1 MPSLDPTPEQ
11 PETQTQSRKRI
22 LRRYLEILGL
32 LILALP
38 LAGLLFLNQQ
48 AEKLLYYKY
57 GKAKWAQQRPAIC
70 SPARKALVYADQR
83 PGQRLGQNRDKP
95 LELACEE
102 ALALPALHTEIRNR
116 DGLKLHTVRHLTGP
130 EPQRPWLVYISGTT
144 STWLDATRYL
154 PMAKRLGFNLA
165 SLDMSN
171 HGISGN
177 NGKGVGFGCREKADV
192 TAMVDFIA
200 STYPQAD
207 LLLAGTSTGTMGIAN
222 ASAELLQAS
231 YAKRI
236 VAVVLENPPPSVR
249 ALVGN
254 KAAKLPGLLSDLT
267 TALAGLQA
275 GQDFFSCAPT
285 RVLKNLKRPTL
296 VQTGAKDQLVTVA
309 MAEQTYLALP
319 QGYPHQFSVF
329 PHADHAALWNAEP
342 LKFEQEFKQ
351 IWQTGQRFRTQS
363 ENSQSHTQPL

>member
-1 MPSLDPTPEQ
+1 MAPVDETPSQ
-11 PETQTQSRKRI
+11 SQTQAAKPPRKRI
-22 LRRYLEILGL
+22 LRRYFEILGL

-57 GKAKWAQQRPAIC
+57 GKAKWAMQRPAIC
-70 SPARKALVYADQR
+70 SPARKAMVYADQR
-83 PGQRLGQNRDKP
+83 PGQRGDKP
-95 LELACEE
+95 LELSCEE
-102 ALALPALHTEIRNR
+102 ALALPALHSEITNAE
-116 DGLKLHTVRHLTGP
+116 GLKLHTVRHLTGP

-192 TAMVDFIA
+192 TAMVDLIA
-200 STYPQAD
+200 TTYPQAD

-222 ASAELLQAS
+222 AAEALLKAP
-231 YAKRI
+231 YANRI

-249 ALVGN
+249 ALVAN
-254 KAAKLPGLLSDLT
+254 KARSLPGFLSDVT
-267 TALAGLQA
+267 TALAGLHA

-285 RVLKNLKRPTL
+285 AVLKHLKRPTL
-296 VQTGAKDQLVTVA
+296 VQTGAKDALVTVD
-309 MAEQTYLALP
+309 MAEQAYLALP
-319 QGYPHQFSVF
+319 QGYPHQFRVF
-329 PHADHAALWNAEP
+329 AYADHAALWNAQP
-342 LKFEQEFKQ
+342 LEFEQEFKQ
-351 IWQTGQRFRTQS
+351 IWQTGLRFRTQ
-363 ENSQSHTQPL
+363 